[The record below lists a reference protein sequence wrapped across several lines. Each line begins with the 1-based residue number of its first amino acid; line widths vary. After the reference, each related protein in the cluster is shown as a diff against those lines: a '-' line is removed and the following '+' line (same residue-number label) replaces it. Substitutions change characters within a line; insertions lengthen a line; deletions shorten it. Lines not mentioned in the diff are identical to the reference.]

1 MSRSGLLYTF
11 VLILMMVMG
20 RLIFPFG
27 DEPDFETRIQRLQDN
42 QYLSVFVNELNI
54 EKDSKECQIISSR
67 GDIFAKI
74 SFGCLAKNAEHFVSR
89 MIFSMV
95 VISPIILILIF
106 RRQMYGFFNL
116 RKSIHY
122 QEWKKRLNA
131 VALSTIFPGMHY
143 ALGYLS
149 KEAIT
154 LVVSLLIFIFFGRYL
169 IMSVLLLTLF
179 LIDDGNFIVVLLS
192 LLLYLLFFVVY
203 RLTNRRV
210 LIITFASI
218 ILLAYFFGD
227 ALLDL
232 LAENGNYEKLSD
244 ILSNNPSL
252 FDKYPKIL
260 RPVITLLSGIFMT
273 PTGVNSILIYVFSL
287 LFSVFLFFRWGN
299 YFSMNV
305 SYKLNKDFSLN
316 GDLIPMVAFLVSI
329 TTVLVLVFS
338 VPTHSWAKYYMF
350 LLPFL
355 IYVFLG
361 LVSEATL
368 FYFFIFLNIVLFIN
382 LIFYYVLF

>member
-154 LVVSLLIFIFFGRYL
+154 LVVSLLIFIFFRRYL

-260 RPVITLLSGIFMT
+260 RPITLKEM
-273 PTGVNSILIYVFSL
+273 
-287 LFSVFLFFRWGN
+287 
-299 YFSMNV
+299 M
-305 SYKLNKDFSLN
+305 
-316 GDLIPMVAFLVSI
+316 
-329 TTVLVLVFS
+329 
-338 VPTHSWAKYYMF
+338 
-350 LLPFL
+350 
-355 IYVFLG
+355 
-361 LVSEATL
+361 
-368 FYFFIFLNIVLFIN
+368 
-382 LIFYYVLF
+382 

>member
-1 MSRSGLLYTF
+1 
-11 VLILMMVMG
+11 
-20 RLIFPFG
+20 
-27 DEPDFETRIQRLQDN
+27 
-42 QYLSVFVNELNI
+42 
-54 EKDSKECQIISSR
+54 
-67 GDIFAKI
+67 
-74 SFGCLAKNAEHFVSR
+74 
-89 MIFSMV
+89 
-95 VISPIILILIF
+95 
-106 RRQMYGFFNL
+106 MYGFFNL